1 MRILIVIS
9 ELKYS
14 GAAKIASWLANNLAI
29 HGNEVSLLTFIDGD
43 DYHDISVERIRI
55 CMGISSRY
63 FRTIRAI
70 FDIRKIIKKNRYDI
84 VISFLP
90 LEGFISVLA
99 SLGTKAKVI
108 VSERSDPY
116 HEKSFVA
123 NVSRFFFRFADGAV
137 FQSEGAQKYFSEK
150 LIRKSTI
157 IENPVMVPKV
167 KRVPY
172 QERDNIIVS
181 SARLQI
187 HQKRQDI
194 LLRAFAIVVKEIPS
208 VKLKLIGDGPD
219 ENYLKKLSAELG
231 INKQVI
237 FAGKC
242 KNVLE
247 EISKA
252 KVFAF
257 SSEYEGM
264 PNAVLEALS
273 MGVPVVTT
281 DYYPGGARQ
290 LIEEKKRGFVIKRN
304 NSEQLADKLIA
315 ILNNFEVAQRMAEN
329 AISVCNEQSDNEIYR
344 KWITYINCISNFEL
358 DYKME

>member
-1 MRILIVIS
+1 MKILIVIS
-9 ELKYS
+9 EVKYS

-29 HGNEVSLLTFIDGD
+29 RGIETALLTFVDGND
-43 DYHDISVERIRI
+43 CQSVNVKRIKVCR
-55 CMGISSRY
+55 GISSRY
-63 FRTIRAI
+63 FRTVRAI
-70 FDIRKIIKKNRYDI
+70 FDIHKILKKNKYDI

-90 LEGFISVLA
+90 LEGFISVVA
-99 SLGTKAKVI
+99 SLGTKTKVL

-123 NVSRFFFRFADGAV
+123 NLARFFFWFADGAV
-137 FQSEGAQKYFSEK
+137 FQSEGAQKYFSKK

-157 IENPVMVPKV
+157 IENPVMMPKI

-187 HQKRQDI
+187 YQKRQDV
-194 LLRAFAIVVKEIPS
+194 LLKAFAIVVKEKPS

-219 ENYLKKLSAELG
+219 ENYLKKLSVELG
-231 INKQVI
+231 IYEHVI

-242 KNVLE
+242 KDVLG

-252 KVFAF
+252 KIFAF
-257 SSEYEGM
+257 ASEYEGM

-273 MGVPVVTT
+273 MGIPVVTT

-290 LIEEKKRGFVIKRN
+290 LIEEKRRGFVVARN
-304 NSEQLADKLIA
+304 NSEELADKLIT
-315 ILNNFEVAQRMAEN
+315 ILNNLEIAKRMAEN
-329 AISVCNEQSDNEIYR
+329 AISVCSEQSEDKICR
-344 KWITYINCISNFEL
+344 KWINYIQCICKCKL
-358 DYKME
+358 DS